1 MKDQK
6 TEKKIE
12 ETQYT
17 SEPLNLTPC
26 NHNLVESRP
35 TEVVCTKC
43 GVGYFKEL
51 GEDLVSLLL
60 KK

>member
-17 SEPLNLTPC
+17 KEVELTPC
-26 NHNLVESRP
+26 NHNFVETRV

-43 GVGYFKEL
+43 GVGYFKGRE
-51 GEDLVSLLL
+51 EDLLSLLL

>member
-17 SEPLNLTPC
+17 KDIELTPC
-26 NHNLVESRP
+26 EHNFIEVRP
-35 TEVVCTKC
+35 TEVMCTKC
-43 GVGYFKEL
+43 GVGYFKEA